1 MSDFNVDAEEVEDE
15 LGEVLA
21 AVADGERKYPG
32 STYEDGVNAALAWVL
47 GERTEKPYTEEA
59 DV

>member
-21 AVADGERKYPG
+21 AIADGERKYPG
-32 STYEDGVNAALAWVL
+32 SSYENGVQAALAWVI
-47 GERTEKPYTEEA
+47 GEAIEKPYTEEA